1 MDTIRL
7 DGRSLT
13 LEMLHEVAV
22 HRKPIEIDPAGLERA
37 IQGRQVLFDM
47 AAAGEP
53 VYGLNRGVGWDK
65 DKEFSQDF
73 FEAFNRNLLHSHS
86 VGMAPYNSIEEVRAI
101 MLIRLN
107 RALNGHT
114 GISKEILELYRD
126 YLNLGIHPRIPRRGS
141 IGEGDIATLS
151 HIGLA
156 FIGEEDVEFE
166 GRIENSKVVMER
178 LGLPLAVLGPKDG
191 LSILSSNAQG
201 EGMAYMMAVKA
212 RGLMRLA
219 NLVGALCLEGLNGV
233 IDPFTEAVNEVRHL
247 KGQQACGAEI
257 RHALRGSYLYEPYEG
272 RPLQDPLCFRCMH
285 AIHGA
290 VYDGLTYIE
299 ELIGLQINATDD
311 NPCIILEEGR
321 TYGSANFETISLAVG
336 VEMLAIALSHVSKAS
351 TYRMIK
357 MMGPH
362 FTGLTRQLT
371 PEEVRYIGFG
381 TVQKATA
388 TLDTEIRHLA
398 TPSSMDFFPSEGD
411 IEDHASNLPLAVSKV
426 NDILDKL
433 TYLFAI
439 EIMHAC
445 QAVDLRG
452 VTKLGLQT
460 GELYRAYREIVPFYG
475 EDRNISRDIKISY
488 DFLRSLLEAEVK
500 RR

>member
-1 MDTIRL
+1 MDIIRL

-13 LEMLHEVAV
+13 LQELHDIAV
-22 HRKPIEIDPAGLERA
+22 HRKTVEISPDGLERA
-37 IQGRQVLFDM
+37 VQGRQVLFDM

-73 FEAFNRNLLHSHS
+73 FEDFNRNLLHSHS
-86 VGMAPYNSIEEVRAI
+86 VGMEPYNSVEEVRAI
-101 MLIRLN
+101 MTIRLN

-114 GISKEILELYRD
+114 GISKEILELYKD
-126 YLNLGIHPRIPRRGS
+126 YLNLGIHPRVPRRGS

-156 FIGEEDVEFE
+156 FIGEEMVEYE
-166 GRIENSKVVMER
+166 GRIENSKEVMER
-178 LGLPLAVLGPKDG
+178 LGLPLAILGPKDG

-201 EGMAYMMAVKA
+201 EGMVYMMTVKA
-212 RGLMRLA
+212 RQLIRLA
-219 NLVGALCLEGLNGV
+219 NRVGALCLEGLNGV
-233 IDPFTEAVNEVRHL
+233 VDPFTAVVNEVRHL
-247 KGQQACGAEI
+247 KGQAACATEI
-257 RHALRGSYLYEPYEG
+257 RDALEGSYLYATHPD
-272 RPLQDPLCFRCMH
+272 RPLQDPLCFRGMH

-290 VYDGLTYIE
+290 VYDGVFYIE
-299 ELIGLQINATDD
+299 DLLTRQINATDD
-311 NPCIILEEGR
+311 NPCIIPEEGR

-398 TPSSMDFFPSEGD
+398 NPSSMDFFPSEGD
-411 IEDHASNLPLAVSKV
+411 IEDHASNLPLVVSKV

-433 TYLFAI
+433 MYLFAI

-445 QAVDLRG
+445 QAIDLRG
-452 VTKLGLQT
+452 GPKLGVQT
-460 GELYRAYREIVPFYG
+460 GELYRAYREVVPFYG
-475 EDRNISRDIKISY
+475 ADRNISQDIKLSY
-488 DFLRSLLEAEVK
+488 DFLVRTVVPYI
-500 RR
+500 